1 MLLSGIHCNEPE
13 VNNIETEAKG
23 IFSELGCIMQKS
35 SVFAK
40 ISCPGLCDNVRDL
53 VIILSKNNQEIASE
67 FFNSF

>member
-1 MLLSGIHCNEPE
+1 MLFLGIQRMEPE

-35 SVFAK
+35 SVFVK
-40 ISCPGLCDNVRDL
+40 VSCPRLCDSLRDL